1 MATLLDISL
10 LGFLLPLFIFLLVFV
25 IVYVILSKTT
35 LFGEKNNALSFIAAF
50 CLAAVSVFTGSFT
63 SFVSVVTP
71 WIVFIGFIL
80 VLLFAIFKFFSLE
93 DSKIWDTIGGPTLVY
108 VVILIILL
116 IGIAIVFG
124 SDVAPSGEGSVKN
137 EVIVALTHPRILG
150 ALFILIVSAFAV
162 RLLSEKLE
170 T

>member
-25 IVYVILSKTT
+25 ILYAILSKTN
-35 LFGEKNNALSFIAAF
+35 LFGEKGVALNFIASF
-50 CLAAVSVFTGSFT
+50 CVAAVSVFTGTFT

-80 VLLFAIFKFFSLE
+80 VMIFAIFKFFSLE
-93 DSKIWDTIGGPTLVY
+93 DNKIWDTIGGPTLIY
-108 VVILIILL
+108 VIILIVLL
-116 IGIAIVFG
+116 IGVAVVFG
-124 SDVAPSGEGSVKN
+124 SDVAPSGEGGVKN

-150 ALFILIVSAFAV
+150 ALFILLVSAFAV

-170 T
+170 

>member
-25 IVYVILSKTT
+25 ILYAILSKTN
-35 LFGEKNNALSFIAAF
+35 LFGEKGVALNFIASF
-50 CLAAVSVFTGSFT
+50 CVAAVSVF
-63 SFVSVVTP
+63 TP

-80 VLLFAIFKFFSLE
+80 VMIFAIFKFFSLE
-93 DSKIWDTIGGPTLVY
+93 DNKIWDTLGGPTLIY
-108 VVILIILL
+108 VIILIVLL
-116 IGIAIVFG
+116 IGVAVVFG
-124 SDVAPSGEGSVKN
+124 SDVAPSGEGGVKN

-150 ALFILIVSAFAV
+150 ALFILLVSAFAV

-170 T
+170 